1 MVELIEKKTKRNW
14 SLIVIELR
22 YWNKNQARAR
32 YDEMLNLGKCCN
44 MSKDGCGII
53 VRMAL

>member
-1 MVELIEKKTKRNW
+1 M
-14 SLIVIELR
+14 IELR

-32 YDEMLNLGKCCN
+32 YEEMLNLGKCCN
-44 MSKDGCGII
+44 MSKDGRGII

>member
-1 MVELIEKKTKRNW
+1 MIEP
-14 SLIVIELR
+14 R

-32 YDEMLNLGKCCN
+32 YDELVELGKCCN
-44 MSKDGCGII
+44 MSFDGCGVI